1 MEENQSTERLFEL
14 RAEIAKALSHPI
26 RLKMV
31 DILAREG
38 DKCVRELTES
48 VELSQSSIS
57 KHLKTLKSSGI
68 VSSHKEGVKTYY
80 SLGTPCVNNFFNCMD
95 EVIRENLQNRGA
107 DLLNHTGRIGGG
119 EEESA

>member
-1 MEENQSTERLFEL
+1 MGEKQSPERLFEL

-26 RLKMV
+26 RLRMIE
-31 DILAREG
+31 ILAKEG

-57 KHLKTLKSSGI
+57 KHLKTLKSSGV

-80 SLGTPCVNNFFNCMD
+80 SLATPCVNNFFKCMD
-95 EVIRENLQNRGA
+95 KVIREDLQNRGVE
-107 DLLNHTGRIGGG
+107 LLNHTGRIGGR
-119 EEESA
+119 EDETT